1 MIGFQPGRLKAELG
15 GVQVPLP
22 AAWVLFAERKAHQPP
37 TLANCATHD
46 ALRLCLGVAEVLQQ
60 HSDVVSW
67 VADPF
72 AALVNDPADELL
84 GRRLDG
90 AKEVVVFRC
99 AQIVVVLVF
108 QDGLEDAHPLGFLGQ
123 PAIGLLQ
130 IGVPL
135 AALDLHDQAAVL
147 VRLECGLAVGEGR
160 IHGDVV
166 LAQYLG
172 DVDGVFRGL
181 EDVAALVR
189 VFDATARSGGHRQVC
204 PAIEVARSPSL
215 AVLAPGVRLR
225 HAG

>member
-1 MIGFQPGRLKAELG
+1 MG

-22 AAWVLFAERKAHQPP
+22 AAWVLFTERKTHQPP

-46 ALRLCLGVAEVLQQ
+46 ALRLRFGVAEVLQQ

-67 VADPF
+67 VANPF
-72 AALVNDPADELL
+72 AALVNDPADELP

-90 AKEVVVFRC
+90 AKEIVVL
-99 AQIVVVLVF
+99 AGPQVVVLLVS
-108 QDGLEDAHPLGFLGQ
+108 QNGLEDADPLGLLGE
-123 PAIGLLQ
+123 PAFRLLQ

-135 AALDLHDQAAVL
+135 AALDLYNQAAVL

-189 VFDATARSGGHRQVC
+189 VFDAAARSGGHRQVC

-215 AVLAPGVRLR
+215 AVLAPGVRFR